1 MANVISTVTWN
12 YTDLFI
18 MLISCSLAARFAQIN
33 RRLKTNRVMHEKFW
47 KEIREDYSKVAHLV
61 QVVDKHLA
69 ALVTISFF
77 NNAFFLCVQLYNSLK

>member
-1 MANVISTVTWN
+1 
-12 YTDLFI
+12 
-18 MLISCSLAARFAQIN
+18 
-33 RRLKTNRVMHEKFW
+33 MHEKFW